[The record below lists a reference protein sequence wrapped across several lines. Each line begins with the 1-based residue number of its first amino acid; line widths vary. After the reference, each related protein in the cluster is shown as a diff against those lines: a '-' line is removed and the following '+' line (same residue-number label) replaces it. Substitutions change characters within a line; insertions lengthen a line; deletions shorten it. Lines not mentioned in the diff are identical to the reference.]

1 MRIEI
6 SIMKNYGIPFCCS
19 GWHSTN
25 VLNHYHRSHHHYHQ
39 PPSQPPCTFLHL
51 QSNDM
56 QIITSSTIIDVTS
69 TSIVI
74 SSTNIISVAILRQLS
89 FSTPNIQLH
98 RHHISFITDR
108 KKNCCSAV
116 NKAAELQNEFFYTD
130 HFCPTKFTPRKSA

>member
-1 MRIEI
+1 MEVHFVAAGDIQL
-6 SIMKNYGIPFCCS
+6 MF
-19 GWHSTN
+19 STIIIGAITITT
-25 VLNHYHRSHHHYHQ
+25 SHHHN
-39 PPSQPPCTFLHL
+39 HL
-51 QSNDM
+51 VHFYICKDM

-74 SSTNIISVAILRQLS
+74 SSTNIISVAILRQIS

-116 NKAAELQNEFFYTD
+116 NKADPKLSSNIKYCTS
-130 HFCPTKFTPRKSA
+130 TFTQIYSRFPQF